1 MNEKKKEFET
11 ILGLGDGDDN
21 VRETLL
27 KSLVVSEIL
36 CENVT

>member
-21 VRETLL
+21 GDDSGGGVGP
-27 KSLVVSEIL
+27 IWF
-36 CENVT
+36 

>member
-1 MNEKKKEFET
+1 V
-11 ILGLGDGDDN
+11 GDGDDN

-36 CENVT
+36 CENVA